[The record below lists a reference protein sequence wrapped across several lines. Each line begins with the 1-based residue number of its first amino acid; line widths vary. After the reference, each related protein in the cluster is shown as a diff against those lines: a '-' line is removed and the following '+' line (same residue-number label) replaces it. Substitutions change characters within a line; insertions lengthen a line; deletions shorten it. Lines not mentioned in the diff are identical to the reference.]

1 MMCFDIEEL
10 LVISIKS
17 RSRPIETPDLQIF
30 ISRTVTDESI
40 DMKIDNLDEVSIPT
54 KIVTT
59 FDFEHPIHGTM
70 NPDR

>member
-1 MMCFDIEEL
+1 MCFDIEEL

-54 KIVTT
+54 KIVAT